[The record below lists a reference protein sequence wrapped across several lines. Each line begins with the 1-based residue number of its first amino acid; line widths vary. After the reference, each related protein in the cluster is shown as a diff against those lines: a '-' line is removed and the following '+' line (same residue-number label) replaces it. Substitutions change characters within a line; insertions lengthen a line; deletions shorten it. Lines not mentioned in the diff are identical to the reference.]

1 MALME
6 LALIGSVAI
15 SWIAVSAALYAMF
28 RVRRQAALTE
38 KLYRRLSHDMQV
50 ANSGSM
56 GMGKRLLSLERSLL
70 DTSRKQEL
78 METKAEQAAVT
89 ELDEVP
95 YAQASL
101 LLNAGL
107 DADDVAKRCGLS
119 RAEASLMAL
128 MQTHQQTN
136 IAA

>member
-1 MALME
+1 MALMD

>member
-1 MALME
+1 MALMDI
-6 LALIGSVAI
+6 ALIGSVAI